1 MEHATLAARP
11 TFDVVYREEPD
22 LSVEEFVDVLR
33 RSTLA
38 KRRPIDEPERIRR
51 MLAHADITLCAR
63 ETHGKLVGISRA
75 ITDFSY
81 CCYLSELAVDEA
93 WQGRGI
99 GAALLRKTHER
110 AGLGAKLILLSAP
123 EAMSYYRHLR
133 MEKAENAFVIP
144 RKR

>member
-1 MEHATLAARP
+1 MRHASLTATA
-11 TFDVVYREEPD
+11 TFDIDYREEPD
-22 LSVEEFVDVLR
+22 LSVEEFIDVLR

-63 ETHGKLVGISRA
+63 EPQGKLVGISRA

-99 GAALLRKTHER
+99 GAVLLRKTHER

-123 EAMSYYRHLR
+123 EAMSYYPRVG
-133 MEKAENAFVIP
+133 MEKAENAFMIP